1 MLKKAVCALLVLC
14 ALSCCLLPAASA
26 AAAQPTGVITLKL
39 KSDVAGC
46 LYLNSDN
53 FIEITS
59 DNVVLN
65 TNRDAPV
72 SVSDYAGTVYYC
84 PLVAGRTYY
93 VNYELVAAD
102 GYELPDQ
109 LNEGDV
115 QIECDKGMTVYSVQ
129 IVQAN
134 TRDENGEVKH
144 FKGLLIHAS
153 VVVDSNHFWQR
164 PFGFLYDIYLK
175 IRAWSL
181 Y

>member
-1 MLKKAVCALLVLC
+1 MLKKAVSALLVLC
-14 ALSCCLLPAASA
+14 MLSCCLLPA

-46 LYLNSDN
+46 LYLNSGN

-59 DNVVLN
+59 DNVALN
-65 TNRDAPV
+65 AQRDAPV
-72 SVSDYAGTVYYC
+72 SISDYAGTVEYC
-84 PLVAGRTYY
+84 PLKAGRTYY
-93 VNYELVAAD
+93 VSYSLVAAE

-109 LNEGDV
+109 LTDGDV
-115 QIECDKGMTVYSVQ
+115 QIECDKGVTVLSAQ
-129 IVQAN
+129 IVRAN
-134 TRDENGEVKH
+134 YHGENGETIP
-144 FKGLLIHAS
+144 FKGLLIRAA

-164 PFGFLYDIYLK
+164 IFGRLYDIYLK